1 MTNTIFLMAS
11 SGAEGSSTSMIV
23 MMVLMFAVF
32 YFFMIRPQ
40 LKKQKEAKSFR
51 ESLATGS
58 SVVTI
63 GGVHG
68 KIHSIQDTTIHL
80 KVEDGTIIKVEKSA
94 VISDFNTHIQQGG
107 KR

>member
-1 MTNTIFLMAS
+1 MTGGENAGGM
-11 SGAEGSSTSMIV
+11 GSPIL

-40 LKKQKEAKSFR
+40 LKKQKEAKIFR
-51 ESLATGS
+51 ESLSTGA

-68 KIHSIQDTTIHL
+68 KIKSVQDTTIHL
-80 KVEDGTIIKVEKSA
+80 EVQDGTILKIEKSA
-94 VISDFNTHIQQGG
+94 VIADFDKHIQQGG
-107 KR
+107 KK

>member
-1 MTNTIFLMAS
+1 MKNSIFLMAG
-11 SGAEGSSTSMIV
+11 GAEGGLSNPIIMV
-23 MMVLMFAVF
+23 VLMFVVF

-40 LKKQKEAKSFR
+40 LKKQKEAKNFR
-51 ESLATGS
+51 ETLATGT

-68 KIHSIQDTTIHL
+68 KIHSIQDSTIHL
-80 KVEDGTIIKVEKSA
+80 KVEDGSILKVEKSA
-94 VISDFNTHIQQGG
+94 VAADFNAHQQQGG

>member
-1 MTNTIFLMAS
+1 MINTIFLMAS
-11 SGAEGSSTSMIV
+11 GGEGGSGQMIV

-51 ESLATGS
+51 ESLSTGS

-94 VISDFNTHIQQGG
+94 VIADFNAHIQQGG